1 MPQDWQSAVLNRR
14 MAEPAPNPRP
24 AMVVAFEDSL
34 DDSEAQWPPRHA
46 LASLLEENFYVR
58 KNLREG
64 GRMLTWPKP
73 ELTGLATLQA
83 LSLNRMAIS
92 DALQI
97 WGSHSK
103 EEVKSP
109 PVEWLKDEA
118 MVSKKFSV
126 YKLQSIFW
134 FTT

>member
-1 MPQDWQSAVLNRR
+1 

-46 LASLLEENFYVR
+46 LASLLEEHFYVR